1 MEASAKKHSY
11 LDAHIG
17 KKLRERRSELNLT
30 QEQVGDAVGITFQQ
44 VQKYEKGINR
54 VSSAMLYKIA
64 SYLKINIAFFFDG
77 LADYT
82 IEPSL
87 MRVAFNDNASSS
99 YSAKTPESE
108 VTTLVEQFSMIR
120 DPNERR
126 IILDYVA
133 SKALNSYESAK

>member
-1 MEASAKKHSY
+1 MEASAKKNTY

-54 VSSAMLYKIA
+54 ISSGMLYKIA
-64 SYLKINIAFFFDG
+64 SYLKINIAYFFDG

-87 MRVAFNDNASSS
+87 NKMAFNDNANSA
-99 YSAKTPESE
+99 YSGKAPETE
-108 VTTLVEQFSMIR
+108 ITTLVDYFSMIK
-120 DPNERR
+120 DPRERR
-126 IILDYVA
+126 LILDYVA
-133 SKALNSYESAK
+133 SKAQDNFVEAK